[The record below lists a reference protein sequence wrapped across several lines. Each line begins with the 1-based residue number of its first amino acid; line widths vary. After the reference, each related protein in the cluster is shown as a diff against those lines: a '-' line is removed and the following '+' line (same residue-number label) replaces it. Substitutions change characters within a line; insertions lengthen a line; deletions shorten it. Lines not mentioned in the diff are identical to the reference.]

1 MFFYPEFLPDGK
13 NILFGWAG
21 EADGDVGIYLAAIE
35 RGKITR
41 APVLLRRNMT
51 VGTYSPSGGGR
62 LLYAQHDKL
71 YAQKLNVRGGTLEGT
86 AEQVLDGV
94 SSDPSLHRADF
105 SVSRNGVLVW
115 RAGRAGVAQ
124 ATWFDRTGK
133 VLGTAGPPC
142 LGDTM
147 LLSPDQTHILLR
159 SFTDHVGYS
168 IAEADRSGFVG
179 LTGVDDDPHW
189 MPDNSHILYS
199 RRVGDSYRLLE
210 RAVEGGPENELARLS
225 ELGALLDVSPDGR
238 WALYHV
244 AEALYSIRLDDP
256 GAQPRKLAN
265 TPQAKFSPDGRW
277 IVYPMDTG
285 NKNEVQIFVQPF
297 PTGLPTQI
305 SLIRGDKPVWR
316 GDGQEIL
323 YLNGSTIY
331 SVRVQVND
339 RRLRASPPEALFNIR
354 RPEGLVGD
362 AMPLAVTR
370 DGSRI
375 LFAQGVEQPDPQ
387 LTYVM
392 TNWDATLRH

>member
-62 LLYAQHDKL
+62 LLYTQHDKL

-94 SSDPSLHRADF
+94 SSSPALHRADF

-159 SFTDHVGYS
+159 SVTDHVGYS

-199 RRVGDSYRLLE
+199 RRVGDNIVCWSAQWKEGRRKSWPGYRNW
-210 RAVEGGPENELARLS
+210 RPW
-225 ELGALLDVSPDGR
+225 LDVSPDGR

-256 GAQPRKLAN
+256 CARAALVAKRRRPNFRPTAGGSCTQWIPAAKTKSRSVRSGLPLA
-265 TPQAKFSPDGRW
+265 
-277 IVYPMDTG
+277 
-285 NKNEVQIFVQPF
+285 
-297 PTGLPTQI
+297 GLPTQI
-305 SLIRGDKPVWR
+305 QPDSGRQAGLARRRQGDSLFERLDHRFAPRPGEGDR
-316 GDGQEIL
+316 H
-323 YLNGSTIY
+323 TA
-331 SVRVQVND
+331 
-339 RRLRASPPEALFNIR
+339 RRPPEALFNIR

-362 AMPLAVTR
+362 PCR
-370 DGSRI
+370 WR
-375 LFAQGVEQPDPQ
+375 
-387 LTYVM
+387 
-392 TNWDATLRH
+392 